1 MKRILGIIP
10 ARSGSKGLKN
20 KNIKIFAGKPLIY
33 WTIKEAK
40 KVKNINK
47 LIVSTDS
54 RKIATIAQK
63 YNVEV
68 PFLRPKDISKDH
80 SSSFELVRHAVNYYK
95 KKKIFFDYL
104 VLLEPTSPLRTS
116 KDINYC
122 IKFIKKNKIKSL
134 VSVCKVKSQH
144 PANLL
149 KIRKNRKLNLTKN
162 KFIPRRQML
171 ENFFYPEGS
180 IYISKI
186 NLIMRTRTFYNKETG
201 IVTFPDWKSFE
212 IDDINDF
219 KFVENLFKIKNKL
232 NKLNK

>member
-20 KNIKIFAGKPLIY
+20 KNIKVFAGKPLIY

-54 RKIATIAQK
+54 KKIATIAQK

-68 PFLRPKDISKDH
+68 PFLRPKNISKDQ
-80 SSSFELVRHAVNYYK
+80 SSSFELLRHAINYYK

-122 IKFIKKNKIKSL
+122 IEFVKKNKIKSL
-134 VSVCKVKSQH
+134 ISVSKVKSQH

-149 KIRKNRKLNLTKN
+149 KLRKNRKLNLKKN

-171 ENFFYPEGS
+171 ESFFYPEGS
-180 IYISKI
+180 IYISEI
-186 NLIMRTRTFYNKETG
+186 NLILRTRTFYNKETCT
-201 IVTFPDWKSFE
+201 VTFPDWKSFE
-212 IDDINDF
+212 IDDIKDF

-232 NKLNK
+232 QKLK